1 MIGGPILGL
10 LTGVGAF
17 FVSTKDEGPAGD
29 VARGAGEFAV
39 TTGSKVEDA
48 AKEANEK
55 HGILDKIKEAFTTGW
70 GKVKEL
76 DEEAKI
82 SEKVKE
88 TAGVVKDKTVEF
100 EQKHH
105 VMANIL
111 EGINNF
117 TSNMLEN
124 LKGCDGEKKDTTTGD
139 DAATEEL
146 PVEVSKIT
154 S

>member
-1 MIGGPILGL
+1 MVFL
-10 LTGVGAF
+10 
-17 FVSTKDEGPAGD
+17 
-29 VARGAGEFAV
+29 
-39 TTGSKVEDA
+39 
-48 AKEANEK
+48 
-55 HGILDKIKEAFTTGW
+55 KEAFTNGW
-70 GKVKEL
+70 GKVKEF

-105 VMANIL
+105 VMGNIL

-117 TSNMLEN
+117 TTNMLDN
-124 LKGCDGEKKDTTTGD
+124 LKGCDGEKNDTATEGCDGEKNDT
-139 DAATEEL
+139 ATEEKNDTATGD
-146 PVEVSKIT
+146 KIT

>member
-1 MIGGPILGL
+1 M
-10 LTGVGAF
+10 
-17 FVSTKDEGPAGD
+17 
-29 VARGAGEFAV
+29 
-39 TTGSKVEDA
+39 
-48 AKEANEK
+48 
-55 HGILDKIKEAFTTGW
+55 DKIKEAFTAGW

-124 LKGCDGEKKDTTTGD
+124 LKGCDGEKNDTTTGCDGEKNVTATGD
-139 DAATEEL
+139 DTATEEKTDT
-146 PVEVSKIT
+146 SIGDKIT